1 MNSRNRDPA
10 RSGKYLEG
18 PGEDLETTLNAA
30 GKIWNDRE
38 KGRKSYKK
46 IELVGQFSNSNL

>member
-1 MNSRNRDPA
+1 MQIQEKRYLVYEFEKYRDPE
-10 RSGKYLEG
+10 RPGKYLEG

-46 IELVGQFSNSNL
+46 F